1 MVTVRAW
8 IQMGVER
15 RETTIEVP
23 YEELRTMGEYHIEAL
38 VHDWIIRQ
46 YGWGWEG
53 DGDEV
58 DNGIMEGNHSA
69 DYGAVTDSG
78 IPNTKRIL
86 RFDRLCPFC
95 SPEFT

>member
-1 MVTVRAW
+1 MVTIRAW

-15 RETTIEVP
+15 RETTIEVSYAEP
-23 YEELRTMGEYHIEAL
+23 GTMLDNHIEEL
-38 VHDWIIRQ
+38 VHDWIIHQ

-58 DNGIMEGNHSA
+58 DNGIMEGA
-69 DYGAVTDSG
+69 EGTGFGAVFDSG
-78 IPNTKRIL
+78 IPNTERIL